1 MKKSD
6 VFIICGAMFFLM
18 GCPYTSDIQLGRP
31 SAKAFDKAIIGNWI
45 GIGCDQKNKADC
57 GRMAIYRFNES
68 EYYAEVTDIEYS
80 GPNRNINIK
89 TDRYRAFMT
98 DIGVAGLLDAQELNI
113 STGTPNK
120 HFFVKTEI
128 QKDNTLKL
136 SYMSDEFAK
145 TKFSNSEELAGYIRK
160 NHAEPGFYES
170 FQIFEREKNK

>member
-6 VFIICGAMFFLM
+6 IFIICGAMFFLT
-18 GCPYTSDIQLGRP
+18 GCPYSSDIQLGRP
-31 SAKAFDKAIIGNWI
+31 SVRTFDNAIIGNWT
-45 GIGCDQKNKADC
+45 GCDLKNKSDC

-68 EYYAEVTDIEYS
+68 EYYVEVTDIEYS

-113 STGTPNK
+113 STATPNK

-170 FQIFEREKNK
+170 FQIFEREKTK